1 MKSIMKELTINKS
14 SRNKFIRYIFVG
26 GFTAF
31 FELLLYALLR
41 DVVYLSLTLSNITA
55 VVVATAINFLINR
68 GWSFK
73 SSSNL
78 SRSLILY
85 LILFSFN
92 TVFSTYAIAFM
103 VKLRILDIFA
113 KFITMCIV
121 TVWNF
126 IIYRKMIFI

>member
-1 MKSIMKELTINKS
+1 MKNITKELILNKD
-14 SRNKFIRYIFVG
+14 SRNKFIKYLFVG

-31 FELLLYALLR
+31 FELLLYAFLR
-41 DVVYLSLTLSNITA
+41 NVVYLNLTLSNITA
-55 VVVATAINFLINR
+55 VVIATAINFLVNR

-92 TVFSTYAIAFM
+92 TIFSTFTIAFM
-103 VKLRILDIFA
+103 VKLKILDILA
-113 KFITMCIV
+113 KFITICFI